1 MASKGANKIEAFG
14 APFAGPG
21 EAEWRALVDKV
32 PKGAPFERLVSK
44 TYDGIAFG
52 PLSQRARATGFRPFR
67 GNRGAWQVMTR
78 IDHPDATEANRQALA
93 DLEGGAT
100 GLHLVLAGSAGAH
113 GFGLPGH
120 ERDAIPAALA
130 GVDLVG
136 AALEIDA
143 GADGARLAADIAAL
157 VERSNI
163 DPSQTRISFGVDPIG
178 TAALSGETPPDSIQ
192 LASLGELATMMA
204 GRGFQG
210 PLCVADARI
219 VHQAGGSDAQEI
231 AYALSTALAYL
242 RALEAAGLPLEQARE
257 MIGFRL
263 AVDADQFFSIAK
275 LRALRTLW
283 AGIESACGLAP
294 KPAHIHAETA
304 WRMMTRRDPWVNV
317 LRATVATFSAAV
329 GGADAIS
336 VLPLTQ
342 ALGLPDAAARRLAR
356 NVQLVLLEES
366 NLGRVED
373 PAAGAGAFE
382 DVGAALGAKAWSLF
396 QDIERQ
402 DLERQDLER
411 QDLKPNGG
419 IAAALRSGALKD
431 AIADVRAKR
440 AAAIVRRQEPI
451 TGTSEFASVQEA
463 DITVLA
469 PLSVQDSWTRG
480 DGLAT
485 IRTAEPFERLRERAD
500 AFKSATGAFPK
511 LFLVNLGPV
520 AAFSAR
526 ATWARNFFEAGG
538 IEALAGE
545 GFATPDEATKAFT
558 QSGAALACICS
569 SDAIYAEQAVACAQA
584 LKQAGARWIALAGR
598 PGELEADL
606 RHAGISGFAFSGCD
620 VVSTLGEALENA
632 LPIDRGRAVI

>member
-1 MASKGANKIEAFG
+1 MASKGAKTGHDKIEAFG

-21 EAEWRALVDKV
+21 EVEWRALVAKV
-32 PKGAPFERLVSK
+32 LKGAPFEKLVSK

-52 PLSQRARATGFRPFR
+52 PLSQRAHALVFRPSR
-67 GNRGAWQVMTR
+67 ASSGAWQVMTR
-78 IDHPDATEANRQALA
+78 IDHPDAVEANRQALS
-93 DLEGGAT
+93 DLEGGAS
-100 GLHLVLAGSAGAH
+100 GLHLVMAGSAGAH

-120 ERDAIPAALA
+120 EPDVVLQALA

-143 GADGARLAADIAAL
+143 GADGARLAAELAAF

-163 DPSQTRISFGVDPIG
+163 EPSQTRISFGVDPIG
-178 TAALSGETPPDSIQ
+178 VAAVTGGTPADARE
-192 LASLGELATMMA
+192 LAASLGGLATTIA
-204 GRGFQG
+204 GRGFRG
-210 PLCVADARI
+210 PLCVADGRI

-242 RALEAAGLPLEQARE
+242 RALEAASLPLERARD

-283 AGIESACGLAP
+283 AGIESACGLEP

-317 LRATVATFSAAV
+317 LRATIATFSAAV

-342 ALGLPDAAARRLAR
+342 ALGLPDTTARRLAR

-382 DVGAALGAKAWSLF
+382 DIGAALCAKAWSLF
-396 QDIERQ
+396 QDIER
-402 DLERQDLER
+402 D
-411 QDLKPNGG
+411 GG
-419 IAAALRSGALKD
+419 IAGSLQSGALKD
-431 AIADVRAKR
+431 AIADVRARR
-440 AAAIVRRQEPI
+440 AARIARRQEPI
-451 TGTSEFASVQEA
+451 TGTSEFASIQEA

-469 PLSVQDSWTRG
+469 PLSAQASWTRG
-480 DGLAT
+480 HGLAA
-485 IRTAEPFERLRERAD
+485 IRTAEPFEHLRERAD
-500 AFKSATGAFPK
+500 AIKTATGAFPK
-511 LFLVNLGPV
+511 IFLANLGPV

-538 IEALAGE
+538 IEALASE
-545 GFATPDEATKAFT
+545 GFVTPDAAAKAFA
-558 QSGAALACICS
+558 QSGTRLACICS
-569 SDAIYAEQAVACAQA
+569 SDAIYAEQGVACAQA
-584 LKQAGARWIALAGR
+584 LKQSGAQWIGLAGKPR
-598 PGELEADL
+598 DLPGELEADL
-606 RHAGISGFAFSGCD
+606 RNAGVSGFAFSDCD
-620 VVSTLGEALENA
+620 AVSTLGEALDEA
-632 LPIDRGRAVI
+632 ILRD